1 MNEHLSSSIIS
12 YLSSGSVM
20 QLIRLVRDGYS
31 EDGVKAPHARSRHAM
46 ELKPYVEEPLSIV
59 AVSNLRC
66 LDLRP
71 RIRHDFFLL
80 NREAVD
86 EYWKTLE
93 YCYAAAHQIAA
104 KHAFP
109 GSVVP
114 EVCAWCFV
122 CQVFLA

>member
-1 MNEHLSSSIIS
+1 
-12 YLSSGSVM
+12 
-20 QLIRLVRDGYS
+20 
-31 EDGVKAPHARSRHAM
+31 M

-114 EVCAWCFV
+114 EVCAWCSV
-122 CQVFLA
+122 CQVFLVPPLSPGYDHFTRRHNQKFHHVQIILNIVLYHL